1 LLSHA
6 ITKWNRISL
15 FALSVL
21 SRLLNPINR
30 REKKQWKHPVA
41 GTGAVPKSGAI
52 NPVMFTPRFYVF
64 VAKKLE
70 DAVSAF

>member
-30 REKKQWKHPVA
+30 ERKTMETPRSRDWRL
-41 GTGAVPKSGAI
+41 PKSGAI
-52 NPVMFTPRFYVF
+52 NPVMFTPRFCVF